1 MTTTAET
8 FPKDYFDTLSGEEKA
23 VLTNCGIPL
32 DVKEILEMEDEKF
45 NERINADHEELSE
58 DEHNIWLIQSAKIK
72 VGRKEILEN
81 RAEVRSRLVP
91 ERRESDVLEDGK
103 HNEWYGRDS
112 GNGKG
117 NDSKQKG
124 PEYDEILELNGNV
137 YFQTNIKPPK
147 FVIALKENKQLV
159 EASLKV
165 DRKEIKGH
173 ETLVSSLIYN
183 KTYLTCI
190 PTKIVR
196 HKNPL
201 TFLDQ
206 AAKYTMTFVDAAG
219 EQYTFSHKALTEIMS
234 GLRDLGYVF
243 GDGAEGALGTMVQ
256 AFKENKLIE
265 DNQDMDFT
273 GFFIVDKKIITSN
286 VGIKQRDVTTNKNL
300 EDALKFIDELV
311 PYYENRLDLLSTV
324 IVWFLVAPAIYMLKT
339 NNYFLK
345 FLHFY
350 GFPNATKSNSDKIG
364 LAIDGH
370 HNDPSFCMS
379 LGSIDTIARLG
390 DAVSH
395 TTFPK
400 LVDEADLNG
409 PEKAWLVNHL
419 KSAIESKVVRSK
431 FLSNRSSG
439 ASAIPALSPLAF
451 TSNPPP
457 PFHDSGYMR
466 RVIDRNFP
474 ISESHKEDDP
484 VAIKFKEFLRTN
496 LDRLRHLGEFRNW
509 FIMNN
514 QEIFL
519 EEANRPLPLDIG
531 LKILTAAYQMTA
543 REMPLWFNMRLAECQ
558 LEDSISDNS
567 VIVKRAFETY
577 IDVNFRNALSYW
589 QRAEDSVDKV
599 LGLPKE
605 TSLRLVKLIDWN
617 LLADIKRSPQGDMI
631 IRKGLLVELQR
642 CGVTREQLPNLKALS
657 DYIGADYRKAHG
669 NWVIN
674 CTGTQLA
681 DYFDK
686 IEEIE
691 EIDKIEAK

>member
-1 MTTTAET
+1 M
-8 FPKDYFDTLSGEEKA
+8 
-23 VLTNCGIPL
+23 PL
-32 DVKEILEMEDEKF
+32 DIKAILEMEDEKF

-72 VGRKEILEN
+72 AGREEILEE
-81 RAEVRSRLVP
+81 RAEIRSRLVP
-91 ERRESDVLEDGK
+91 ERTESDVLEDGK
-103 HNEWYGRDS
+103 RNQLYGRDN
-112 GNGKG
+112 GNGK
-117 NDSKQKG
+117 DRQKG

-137 YFQTNIKPPK
+137 YYQINVKPPK
-147 FVIALKENKQLV
+147 FVIALKQNKQLV

-165 DRKEIKGH
+165 DRKEIDGY
-173 ETLVSSLIYN
+173 ETLVQSLIYN
-183 KTYLTCI
+183 KTFLTCI

-206 AAKYTMTFVDAAG
+206 AAKYTMTFLDAAG
-219 EQYTFSHKALTEIMS
+219 EQYSFSHKALTEIMS

-265 DNQDMDFT
+265 DNQDMDYI
-273 GFFIVDKKIITSN
+273 GFFIVDKKIIASN
-286 VGIKQRDVTTNKNL
+286 IEIKSNIIPTQL
-300 EDALKFIDELV
+300 EDALKLIDEELV
-311 PYYENRLDLLSTV
+311 PYYQERLNLLSTV
-324 IVWFLVAPAIYMLKT
+324 IVGSLVAPAIYMLKT

-345 FLHFY
+345 FTHFY

-370 HNDPSFCMS
+370 QDDPDFI
-379 LGSIDTIARLG
+379 LNIGRIDTIARLG
-390 DAVSH
+390 DAISH

-409 PEKAWLVNHL
+409 PDKVWLINAL

-431 FLSNRSSG
+431 YMTNRSIG

-457 PFHDSGYMR
+457 PFYDSGYMR
-466 RVIDRNFP
+466 RVVDRNFP

-484 VAIKFKEFLRTN
+484 VAIKFKEFLCTN
-496 LDRLRHLGEFRNW
+496 LDRLRELGEFRNW

-514 QEIFL
+514 QDLFL
-519 EEANRPLPLDIG
+519 NDANRPLPLDIG
-531 LKILTAAYQMTA
+531 FQILTVAYQMTG
-543 REMPLWFNMRLAECQ
+543 REMPKWFNMRLPECQ

-577 IDVNFRNALSYW
+577 IDVNFRNALNYW
-589 QRAEDSVDKV
+589 QRTEAAEDKA

-617 LLADIKRSPQGDMI
+617 LLPDIKRSPQGDII

-642 CGVTREQLPNLKALS
+642 CGVTREQLPNLQALR
-657 DYIGADYRKAHG
+657 DYMGADYRKVHG

-691 EIDKIEAK
+691 ELKDNDAIITYVGGLAESPDIYTAS